1 MTRKRYPLSVVM
13 MTLVCSLI
21 LHLGCGESVDE
32 TPDVTADDQTR
43 PMGSI
48 RGDIHPSGIEAK
60 LELIKN
66 GQVVRS
72 SATDKSGQFVFADL
86 EFGTYQI
93 RVISDGYQT
102 EEKMVPAEL
111 QQTELVMELKLKLK
125 IIFLC
130 TF

>member
-13 MTLVCSLI
+13 MTLACSLI

-32 TPDVTADDQTR
+32 TPDITADDQTR

-48 RGDIHPSGIEAK
+48 RGNIQPSGIEAN

-102 EEKMVPAEL
+102 EEK
-111 QQTELVMELKLKLK
+111 
-125 IIFLC
+125 
-130 TF
+130 